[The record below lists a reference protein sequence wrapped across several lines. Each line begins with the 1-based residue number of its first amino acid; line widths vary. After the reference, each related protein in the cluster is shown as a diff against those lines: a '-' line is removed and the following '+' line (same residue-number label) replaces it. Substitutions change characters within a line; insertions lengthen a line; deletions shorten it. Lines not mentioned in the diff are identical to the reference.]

1 MHRSPHRHRAPA
13 LVAGQLSALWRAAA
27 PAAATAGTLD
37 QFANAG
43 TAIALPWR
51 LIDTSAC
58 VPDRSGVANAERRRG
73 SRANCGAGEVVA
85 CIA

>member
-43 TAIALPWR
+43 TALPCR
-51 LIDTSAC
+51 LTDTSAC
-58 VPDRSGVANAERRRG
+58 VPDRTGVANAERRRG

>member
-1 MHRSPHRHRAPA
+1 
-13 LVAGQLSALWRAAA
+13 VAGQLSALWRAAA
-27 PAAATAGTLD
+27 PAGTLD

-51 LIDTSAC
+51 LTDTSAC
-58 VPDRSGVANAERRRG
+58 VPNRAGVANAERRRG
-73 SRANCGAGEVVA
+73 PRANCGAGEVVA

>member
-1 MHRSPHRHRAPA
+1 MHMNDQRDRVRGPARAP
-13 LVAGQLSALWRAAA
+13 GSPCA
-27 PAAATAGTLD
+27 PP
-37 QFANAG
+37 

-51 LIDTSAC
+51 LTDTSAC
-58 VPDRSGVANAERRRG
+58 VPNRTGVANAERRRG

>member
-1 MHRSPHRHRAPA
+1 MHMNDQRDRVYGPARAPSSP
-13 LVAGQLSALWRAAA
+13 SAS
-27 PAAATAGTLD
+27 P
-37 QFANAG
+37 

-51 LIDTSAC
+51 LIDTSVC
-58 VPDRSGVANAERRRG
+58 VPNRTGVANAERRRG